1 MGEQNKSHGVFV
13 QGKGRQCQV
22 CKHWHGF
29 LYQCE
34 HYNSKIITEI
44 IDAELNFELGVQE
57 QIREMKKARGHRH
70 QLKWDPS
77 RSVWACMDCPV
88 TFGTEL
94 TYPANSIE
102 EAKRLIDS
110 LGDFIKDD
118 PASIGS

>member
-1 MGEQNKSHGVFV
+1 MSEQNKSHGVFV

-57 QIREMKKARGHRH
+57 QIREMRNER
-70 QLKWDPS
+70 
-77 RSVWACMDCPV
+77 
-88 TFGTEL
+88 
-94 TYPANSIE
+94 ANST
-102 EAKRLIDS
+102 S
-110 LGDFIKDD
+110 G
-118 PASIGS
+118 